1 MKLELRATCVFNLI
15 GPRNCF
21 PQKLDQFIFPPIMG
35 CTKVPVFLT
44 FNNNWCY
51 QSFTL
56 WALWWVKNGHFISTC
71 FLRLSQSMVKKKVY
85 LNLDFPDACAL
96 VICIFFL
103 WIVCP
108 CPLSIFLLYF
118 SFSFW
123 FVGIIFITPTLSHY
137 TCCKGFH
144 PVYCIFCL
152 LFYIT
157 FILFK
162 FVSFF

>member
-1 MKLELRATCVFNLI
+1 MRLERRAICAFNFM
-15 GPRNCF
+15 GPLNCL
-21 PQKLDQFIFPPIMG
+21 PPKLDQFIFPPIMR

-51 QSFTL
+51 RSFTF
-56 WALWWVKNGHFISTC
+56 WPLWWVKTGHFISTC
-71 FLRLSQSMVKKKVY
+71 FLRLSQSMLKKKVY
-85 LNLDFPDACAL
+85 LNLDFPAACSL

-108 CPLSIFLLYF
+108 STVSIFLLYF

-144 PVYCIFCL
+144 PVYCIVYFV
-152 LFYIT
+152 FYFT
-157 FILFK
+157 
-162 FVSFF
+162 